1 MSDDVEA
8 AAPRPVPA
16 GFADWGWRR
25 GFGGACGPLYSK
37 EMADYRRIMGFR
49 VDEHHTNGMKAAHG
63 GMLMTFADIAWGN
76 LVSVER
82 SSFWVTIK
90 LTCEFLSSARLGEW
104 VEGGGEVLHVA
115 DDVFTVSGK
124 VWVDDR
130 LVLTGSG
137 VFKALAPR
145 DPRPGE
151 KAFAAA

>member
-8 AAPRPVPA
+8 AAPRPVPD
-16 GFADWGWRR
+16 GFVDWGWRR
-25 GFGGACGPLYSK
+25 GFGGQCGPLYSR
-37 EMADYRRIMGFR
+37 EMADYRRVMGFR

-76 LVSVER
+76 MVSVER

-104 VEGGGEVLHVA
+104 VEGGGEVLHVV

-151 KAFAAA
+151 KAFARA

>member
-16 GFADWGWRR
+16 GFEDWGWRR
-25 GFGGACGPLYSK
+25 GFGGACGPLYSRQ
-37 EMADYRRIMGFR
+37 MTDFRRVMGFR

-82 SSFWVTIK
+82 SSYWVTIK

-104 VEGGGEVLHVA
+104 VEGGGEVLHMV
-115 DDVFTVSGK
+115 DDVFTVAGK

-130 LVLTGSG
+130 LPTEP
-137 VFKALAPR
+137 KP
-145 DPRPGE
+145 DPTHPSAEAR
-151 KAFAAA
+151 AAWS